1 MMDFESAR
9 RNMVEMQLR
18 TSGITDRRL
27 LQVVAQVPREQ
38 FIPESR
44 KVLAYTDDS
53 HPLSPGLYA
62 REIAPVAPL
71 AKLLQLAAVSTTD
84 RVLHVGCN
92 TGYLTAVLAGLAEHV
107 TAIDDEPTLVGEAT
121 DNLAALGI
129 NNVTVLNAPLAAGA
143 KTNAPYDLIFVEGV
157 VDAVPQSLLTQLKE
171 GGRLVA
177 LIRAGATAVA
187 HLYVRSGSDFASRAE
202 FNASLP
208 PLRMTERAEEFVF

>member
-44 KVLAYTDDS
+44 KALAYTDDN
-53 HPLSPGLYA
+53 HPLSAGLYA
-62 REIAPVAPL
+62 REIASVAPL
-71 AKLLQLAAVSTTD
+71 AKLLQLAAVGTVD

-107 TAIDDEPTLVGEAT
+107 TAIDDEPALVGETT

-129 NNVTVLNAPLAAGA
+129 GNVTVLNAPLATGA
-143 KTNAPYDLIFVEGV
+143 KTNAPYDLIFIEGS
-157 VDAVPQSLLTQLKE
+157 VDAVPQSLLEQLKE

-177 LIRAGATAVA
+177 LVRAGATAVA

-208 PLRMTERAEEFVF
+208 PLRMTERVEEFVF